1 MNSIAQGEH
10 YDGLLAY
17 ARRPDEAL
25 TRVFAG
31 VLQTAGRGQIRP
43 FKPGLGL
50 APEQYAA
57 LLDTYFPGVRPEFC
71 AEATTI
77 RLDAG
82 RAAPSDE
89 FDDLLALLL
98 EHRSDNSELAVWL
111 AHAIASACLG
121 SEHLYRDMGL
131 PDRQMLS
138 ALMQTY
144 FNALYLKNAGKM
156 KWKKFLYK
164 QLCERAEIKACPA
177 PSCGV
182 CAEYRHCFVTE

>member
-1 MNSIAQGEH
+1 MNFIAQGGN

-17 ARRPDEAL
+17 ASRPDDPL
-25 TRVFAG
+25 TRVFSG
-31 VLQTAGRGQIRP
+31 VLQTAGTGEILP
-43 FKPGLGL
+43 FKSALGL
-50 APEQYAA
+50 APEQYGA
-57 LLDTYFPGVRPEFC
+57 LLDTYFPGARPEVC
-71 AEATTI
+71 ADATTVQ
-77 RLDAG
+77 LDAD
-82 RAAPSDE
+82 RAAPANE

-98 EHRSDNSELAVWL
+98 EHRSADTESAVWL
-111 AHAIASACLG
+111 AHAIASACMG

-131 PDRQMLS
+131 PDRQLLS